1 MDARVSDH
9 VVEEGTGVGTT
20 AGSAADQSMAG
31 RLGLRPGQVVQ
42 EFGYDSDVDDE
53 LRSSIEDL
61 TGNELVDEDVQEV
74 VDVAVYW
81 WRDGDGDLVDALVD
95 ALPNLAD
102 GGVIWLLTPKSGRS
116 GHLELSEIEESAP
129 TAGLHATTTISACP
143 DWTGTRL
150 APPRSGR
157 R

>member
-1 MDARVSDH
+1 
-9 VVEEGTGVGTT
+9 
-20 AGSAADQSMAG
+20 MAG

-53 LRSSIEDL
+53 LRVAIENL
-61 TGNELVDEDVQEV
+61 TGTEIVDEDVQEV
-74 VDVAVYW
+74 VDVAIYW

-95 ALPNLAD
+95 AKPNLVED
-102 GGVIWLLTPKSGRS
+102 GVIWLFTPKSGRY
-116 GHLELSEIEESAP
+116 GHVEPSDIEESAP
-129 TAGLHATTTISACP
+129 TAGLHATTTISACQ

-150 APPRSGR
+150 ATPRGGR